1 MLDII
6 INFIKGLFIKD
17 KEEPTMEALHN
28 ISIPKDTK
36 FRVVDDAGVDIESGK
51 YVGDSGIIEEKQEM
65 SKFDDI
71 IEAVLHHEG
80 GYVNDPKDPGGETNY
95 GIAKRSHPDVDI
107 KNLTRE
113 GAKEI
118 YKEVYWDK
126 NKVESLP
133 KDLWHI
139 YFDMCVNQGKSRAVK
154 IIQRAVNGKGGSLT
168 VDGGMGPMTIAAI
181 GKSRVELNR
190 VRAYRVKYYSDLV
203 TKKPD
208 LERFYFGWFKRA
220 LEV

>member
-1 MLDII
+1 MINLII
-6 INFIKGLFIKD
+6 DFLKSLFIKE

-28 ISIPKDTK
+28 ISIPSDTK
-36 FRVVDDAGVDIESGK
+36 FRVVDDAGVDIETGK
-51 YVGDSGIIEEKQEM
+51 YVGDSGIPKEKEEM

-71 IEAVLHHEG
+71 IEVVLEHEG
-80 GYVNDPKDPGGETNY
+80 GYVNDPKDPGGETNF

-107 KNLTRE
+107 KNLTKE

-133 KDLWHI
+133 EELWHI

-168 VDGGMGPMTIAAI
+168 VDGGMGPMTITAI
-181 GKSRVELNR
+181 GKSRVELDR

>member
-1 MLDII
+1 MINTI
-6 INFIKGLFIKD
+6 INFLKSLFIKD

-71 IEAVLHHEG
+71 IEVVLEHEG

-107 KNLTRE
+107 KNLTKE

-133 KDLWHI
+133 EELWHI

-181 GKSRVELNR
+181 GKSRVELDR

-203 TKKPD
+203 SRKPD

>member
-1 MLDII
+1 MINTI
-6 INFIKGLFIKD
+6 INFLKSLFIKD

-190 VRAYRVKYYSDLV
+190 VRAYRVKYYADLV